1 MKDFKK
7 IMKYLKPYWLW
18 ALLGPIFMVV
28 EVIMDLLIPRL
39 LQVAVDSGIA
49 NGDNTLVIK
58 SGLYMLLF
66 SILAWFGG
74 ALCTYYATKASVS
87 MGTDLREDLY
97 KKVLKFSF
105 DNLDRFPTGHLIT
118 RLTNDVKQIENI
130 VLMALRVL
138 VRVPLLIAGSLF
150 MAYKTSP
157 KLSIIL
163 VVSLP
168 VLISSIVIVIKK
180 AFPIYK
186 EVQGNLDNV
195 NKVAQENLSGMRA
208 VKAFVRGEFENE
220 RFAKVNESLIEKMIS
235 AGKIIAFEMPFIF
248 LVLYTSIFSVLYF
261 GGHGVQEGTLAIG
274 QIVAFISYLQM
285 LLMSLMWFAMLLVHL
300 SRSTVSIGRI
310 GKLLDEEISIK
321 DYFEDNLEIE
331 NGSVEFKDVSFNYGE
346 DEDVLSNITFRA
358 EKGEKIA
365 ILGSTGSGKST
376 LVHMLSRFY
385 DVQKGSI
392 EIDGI
397 DIKKYPLKNLRKN
410 IGLVLQNPMIFSG
423 SIRDNITFGKKD
435 ASVDEIEEVAKIA
448 CCHDFIVDMEDGYET
463 ILGQK
468 GVNLSGGQKQRVS
481 IARCLLTK
489 PKILV
494 FDDSTSAVDAKTE
507 GKIQE
512 GLDRIM
518 KGATTFIIAQRISS
532 VLGADKILVMDKGKI
547 VGMGTHEELL
557 VSSEIYKEIYS
568 SQLGGDIDA

>member
-66 SILAWFGG
+66 SILAWVGG

-397 DIKKYPLKNLRKN
+397 DIKEYPLKNLRKN

-423 SIRDNITFGKKD
+423 SIRDNITFGKKG
-435 ASVDEIEEVAKIA
+435 ASADEIEEVAKIA

-547 VGMGTHEELL
+547 VDMGTHEELL

>member
-66 SILAWFGG
+66 SILAWVGG

-448 CCHDFIVDMEDGYET
+448 CCHDFILDMEDGYET

-547 VGMGTHEELL
+547 VDMGTHEELL

>member
-1 MKDFKK
+1 MKDLKR
-7 IMKYLKPYWLW
+7 ILTYLKPYWFW
-18 ALLGPIFMVV
+18 AMLGPVFMVV
-28 EVIMDLLIPRL
+28 EVMMDLLIPRL

-49 NGDNTLVIK
+49 NGDNLIVVK
-58 SGLYMLLF
+58 SGLYMLSF

-74 ALCTYYATKASVS
+74 AFCTYYATKASVS

-97 KKVLKFSF
+97 KKVLRFSF

-130 VLMALRVL
+130 ILMALRVL
-138 VRVPLLIAGSLF
+138 VRVPLLIIGSLF

-163 VVSLP
+163 IVSLP
-168 VLISSIVIVIKK
+168 VLISSVVIVMKK
-180 AFPIYK
+180 AFPIYE
-186 EVQGNLDNV
+186 EVQGNLDNM

-208 VKAFVRGEFENE
+208 VKAFVRGDFENK
-220 RFAKVNESLIEKMIS
+220 RFAKVNESLIEKMVS

-248 LVLYTSIFSVLYF
+248 LVLYMSIFSVLYF
-261 GGHGVQEGTLAIG
+261 GSYGIKEGTLAIG
-274 QIVAFISYLQM
+274 QIIAFISYLQM

-310 GKLLDEEISIK
+310 GKLFDEEITIG
-321 DYFEDNLEIE
+321 DLDMEDIEIE
-331 NGSVEFKDVSFNYGE
+331 RGSVEFKNVSFNYGE

-358 EKGEKIA
+358 EEGEKIA

-385 DVQKGSI
+385 DVEEGSI

-397 DIKKYPLKNLRKN
+397 DIKKYPLLNLRKN
-410 IGLVLQNPMIFSG
+410 IGLVLQSPMIFSG

-435 ASVDEIEEVAKIA
+435 AKVEEVEEVAKIA
-448 CCHDFIVDMEDGYET
+448 CCHDFIVDMEEGYDT
-463 ILGQK
+463 KLGQK
-468 GVNLSGGQKQRVS
+468 GVNLSGGQKQRIS

-489 PKILV
+489 PKVLI
-494 FDDSTSAVDAKTE
+494 FDDSTSAVDVKTE

-512 GLDRIM
+512 GLDKIM
-518 KGATTFIIAQRISS
+518 KGTTTFIIAQRISS

-547 VGMGTHEELL
+547 VDIGTHKELL
-557 VSSEIYKEIYS
+557 LESEIYREIYN
-568 SQLGGDIDA
+568 SQLGGDFND

>member
-66 SILAWFGG
+66 SILAWVGG

-423 SIRDNITFGKKD
+423 SIRDNITFGKKG

-448 CCHDFIVDMEDGYET
+448 CCHDFILDMEDGYET

-547 VGMGTHEELL
+547 VDMGTHEELL

>member
-186 EVQGNLDNV
+186 EVQGNLDSV

-220 RFAKVNESLIEKMIS
+220 RFAKVNESLIEKMVS

-261 GGHGVQEGTLAIG
+261 GGYGVKEGTLAIG

-346 DEDVLSNITFRA
+346 DEDVLSNISFRVK
-358 EKGEKIA
+358 KGEKIA

-423 SIRDNITFGKKD
+423 SIRDNITFGKKG

-547 VGMGTHEELL
+547 VDMGTHEELL